1 MEESSLQVC
10 SPIPGRLVGLRQVPD
25 LVFSGMI
32 VGAGIAVRPLP
43 GAKKLTA
50 VAPISGRLIKLF
62 PHAFMIANGEQTVL
76 VHLGIDTV
84 KMKGDGFTSHAQENE
99 MLKVGD
105 PVTTFSVKR
114 IEKAHYSS
122 LCPVVVLDSTP
133 SDLENL
139 RPEGNQ
145 VESGELL
152 FEISAPIADDSE
164 DPIEF

>member
-1 MEESSLQVC
+1 MEEPSLQVC
-10 SPIPGRLVGLRQVPD
+10 SPIPGHMVDLREVPD

-32 VGAGIAVRPLP
+32 VGAGVAVRPLP

-84 KMKGDGFTSHAQENE
+84 KMRGDGFTCHAFENE
-99 MLKVGD
+99 KLQAGD

-114 IEKAHYSS
+114 IEKANHSS

-139 RPEGNQ
+139 RPEGDQ
-145 VESGELL
+145 VDSGDLL
-152 FEISAPIADDSE
+152 FEISSSPSGDCV
-164 DPIEF
+164 

>member
-1 MEESSLQVC
+1 MGEPSLQVC

-84 KMKGDGFTSHAQENE
+84 KMRGDGFTCHALENE
-99 MLKVGD
+99 MVKAGD
-105 PVTTFSVKR
+105 PITTFSVKQ
-114 IEKAHYSS
+114 IEKARYSPI
-122 LCPVVVLDSTP
+122 CPVVVLDSTP

-145 VESGELL
+145 VEVGDLL
-152 FEISAPIADDSE
+152 FEISAAPAGDPSE
-164 DPIEF
+164 W

>member
-1 MEESSLQVC
+1 MEEPSLQVC

-32 VGAGIAVRPLP
+32 VGAGIAVCPLP
-43 GAKKLTA
+43 QAQELTA

-62 PHAFMIANGEQTVL
+62 PHAFMIADGDQTVL

-84 KMKGDGFTSHAQENE
+84 KMRGDGFTCHAQENE
-99 MLKVGD
+99 ILKVGD
-105 PVTTFSVKR
+105 PVTSFSVKR
-114 IEKAHYSS
+114 IEKANYSP

-133 SDLENL
+133 LDLENL

-145 VESGELL
+145 VEVGDLL
-152 FEISAPIADDSE
+152 FEIAGPVTNDSV
-164 DPIEF
+164 